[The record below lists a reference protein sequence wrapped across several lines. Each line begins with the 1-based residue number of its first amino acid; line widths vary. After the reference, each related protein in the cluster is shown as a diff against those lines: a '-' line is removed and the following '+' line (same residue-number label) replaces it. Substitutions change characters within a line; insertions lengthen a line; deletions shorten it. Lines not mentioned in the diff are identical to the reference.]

1 MAADYVAIT
10 KVTFMKFFAALS
22 CIVLTVNA
30 TAQEKKP
37 VEIFTSQ
44 KVINANTTETVGNG
58 KMEFKVTHNFGDI
71 GGSFGGLKNFFGL
84 DNNVDVRIAFQTGI
98 GKKLDLTLAR
108 SKGASKQQKLWEMG
122 LKYQLL
128 QQLENDASH
137 PLSIALYANA
147 VVASN
152 KATALPNLDHSYDG
166 ISERTSN
173 TFQLILAKKMGKI
186 SVQLNPTFVT
196 RGYSISYDQKS
207 FFSLG
212 AALRIPISGR
222 LNFIMDYFRTFRS
235 QSSKD
240 SFLIKESIKFSDPL
254 GVGLEVVTGRHVF
267 HLNFTNATEILENRF
282 IPRTVTSWGKGQ
294 FRWGFTISRQFTVWK
309 PKKK

>member
-1 MAADYVAIT
+1 
-10 KVTFMKFFAALS
+10 MKFFAALFFIS
-22 CIVLTVNA
+22 INVQA
-30 TAQEKKP
+30 GAQDKKP

-44 KVINANTTETVGNG
+44 KVINANTTETVGKG

-98 GKKLDLTLAR
+98 GKKMDLTFAR
-108 SKGASKQQKLWEMG
+108 SKGASQQQRLWEMG
-122 LKYQLL
+122 LKYQLM
-128 QQLENDASH
+128 QQIENDASH
-137 PLSIALYANA
+137 PLAIAVYANA

-152 KATALPNLDHSYDG
+152 KASSFPNQDHSYDG

-173 TFQLILAKKMGKI
+173 VLQLILAKKIGKV

-196 RGYSISYDQKS
+196 RGYAISYDQKS
-207 FFSLG
+207 LFSLG
-212 AALRIPISGR
+212 GALRIPISGR
-222 LNFIMDYFRTFRS
+222 FNFIVDYFHNFRS

-240 SFLIKESIKFSDPL
+240 SFLVKNNIRFYDPL
-254 GVGLEVVTGRHVF
+254 GVGLEVVTGRHTF
-267 HLNFTNATEILENRF
+267 HLNFTNTTEILENRF
-282 IPRTVTSWGKGQ
+282 IPRTITTWGKGQ

-309 PKKK
+309 PKK

>member
-1 MAADYVAIT
+1 MKRILTLAA
-10 KVTFMKFFAALS
+10 FS
-22 CIVLTVNA
+22 CTVSL

-44 KVINANTTETVGNG
+44 KVINANTTQTVGKG
-58 KMEFKVTHNFGDI
+58 QMEFKVTHNFGDI
-71 GGSFGGLKNFFGL
+71 AGDFGGIKNFFGL

-98 GKKLDLTLAR
+98 GKKFDLTFAR
-108 SKGASKQQKLWEMG
+108 SKGASKQQRLWEMG
-122 LKYQLL
+122 LKYQLM

-147 VVASN
+147 VIASN
-152 KATALPNLDHSYDG
+152 TATATPNQDHSYKG
-166 ISERTSN
+166 ISQRTSN
-173 TFQLILAKKMGKI
+173 AFQLILARKMGKI
-186 SVQLNPTFVT
+186 SLQLNPTFVT

-207 FFSLG
+207 FFSMGG
-212 AALRIPISGR
+212 AIRLPLTHR
-222 LNFIMDYFRTFRS
+222 LNFIMDYFHTFRS
-235 QSSKD
+235 KESKD
-240 SFLIKESIKFSDPL
+240 SFRLKENVRFYNPL

-267 HLNFTNATEILENRF
+267 HLNFTNTTEIVENRF

-309 PKKK
+309 EKKKKPTS